1 MDQCD
6 HAVILAAGLGRR
18 LQPLTDDRP
27 KTLLE
32 VGEKPILGHI
42 FDALAENG
50 YDYVTMV
57 VGFEAEQIREYC
69 QSFSEFSF
77 TFVHNEDYAST
88 NNLYSLW
95 LARNRL
101 GDGFTLI
108 NADTVFP
115 PTVLQRLTEANGS
128 ALVVD
133 KEKDLGSEEMAVD
146 IDGGELV
153 DIGKELAGDGEY
165 IGVAK
170 FDSEDA
176 SRLVEYLDAFIED
189 GRTGEWYEHAFQSLF
204 EDVEI
209 GYVDV
214 TGEWIEIDD
223 ADDLKEG
230 RENWQS
236 ILHGENRT

>member
-18 LQPLTDDRP
+18 LQPLTDERP

-42 FDALAENG
+42 FDALAENE

-57 VGFEAEQIREYC
+57 VGYEAEQIREFCESY
-69 QSFSEFSF
+69 SEFSF

-95 LARNRL
+95 LAKDRL
-101 GDGFTLI
+101 DEGFTLI
-108 NADTVFP
+108 NADTVFAP
-115 PTVLQRLTEANGS
+115 EVIERLTDTDGS

-133 KEKDLGSEEMAVD
+133 EEKELGSEEMAVSIND
-146 IDGGELV
+146 DELV
-153 DIGKELAGDGEY
+153 DIGKEIEGDGEY
-165 IGVAK
+165 IGVCK

-176 SRLVEYLDAFIED
+176 LRLVEHLDRFIED
-189 GRTGEWYEHAFQSLF
+189 DRTNEWYEHAFQSLF
-204 EDVEI
+204 DDVEI

-223 ADDLKEG
+223 ADDLERG
-230 RENWQS
+230 RENWRS
-236 ILHGENRT
+236 IVRGES

>member
-1 MDQCD
+1 MDQFD

-27 KTLLE
+27 KTLLD

-42 FDALAENG
+42 FDALAEN
-50 YDYVTMV
+50 DYSHVTMV
-57 VGFEAEQIREYC
+57 VGYEADQIQKYC
-69 QSFSEFSF
+69 ESVSEFSF

-95 LARNRL
+95 LARDRL
-101 GDGFTLI
+101 VDGFTLI
-108 NADTVFP
+108 NADTVFSP
-115 PTVLQRLTEANGS
+115 EVLERLTDVDGS

-133 KEKDLGSEEMAVD
+133 EEKELGDEEMAVD
-146 IDGGELV
+146 IAGGELV
-153 DIGKELAGDGEY
+153 DIGKEIDGDGEY
-165 IGVAK
+165 IGVCK

-176 SRLVEYLDAFIED
+176 RRLVEYLDRFIEE

-204 EDVEI
+204 EDEEI

-214 TGEWIEIDD
+214 RGEWIEIDD
-223 ADDLKEG
+223 PDDLEKG
-230 RENWQS
+230 QKNWQS
-236 ILHGENRT
+236 IVRSGG